1 MRLRTAVATL
11 AVLAVAT
18 AGWSATAPSAS
29 GVATTEAAA
38 GSGCGIT
45 RGAGTRAQTVRA
57 AGMTRT
63 YHLTVPPGYTG
74 QTRVPLV
81 IDMHGAGSNA
91 GQQALLSRAREAAR
105 QRGWI
110 VATPDAGRTL
120 WYLQALGGADVIF
133 IRNVVADVSRRLCIN
148 PSRQFAM
155 GMSNG
160 AAMAAA
166 LTCAAPDM
174 FAAASSVGGFN
185 IAGPCLER
193 PRPILAIHGTA
204 DPVVPY
210 QGGRL
215 SGAASGIN
223 LTVPSVPE
231 RLREWSIRNQC
242 TSGPTTVQV
251 VPTVHRIA
259 YGGCA
264 APTEL
269 LRVRGGGHTWP
280 GGPVLPPDRFGFTS
294 QAIDATEE
302 IFDFFADTFAPT

>member
-1 MRLRTAVATL
+1 MRLRTAVAALALL
-11 AVLAVAT
+11 AVPAV
-18 AGWSATAPSAS
+18 GMSAAPPSAS
-29 GVATTEAAA
+29 ASPPAEVAG
-38 GSGCGIT
+38 GSGCGIA
-45 RGAGTRAQTVRA
+45 RGAGTRARTVRA
-57 AGMTRT
+57 AGLERT

-91 GQQALLSRAREAAR
+91 GAQALLSRARTDAAT
-105 QRGWI
+105 RGWI

-120 WYLQALGGADVIF
+120 WYLQALGGADIAF

-148 PSRQFAM
+148 RSRQFAM

-160 AAMAAA
+160 AGMAAA

-174 FAAASSVGGFN
+174 FAAAASVGGFN
-185 IAGPCLER
+185 IGGPCLER

-204 DPVVPY
+204 DPIVPY

-215 SGAASGIN
+215 RGAASGIG
-223 LTVPSVPE
+223 LTVPSVPD
-231 RLREWSIRNQC
+231 RLREWSIRNEC
-242 TSGPTTVQV
+242 TSGPTTVQL

-259 YGGCA
+259 YGGCDA
-264 APTEL
+264 RTEL
-269 LRVRGGGHTWP
+269 LRIRTGGHTWP
-280 GGPVLPPDRFGFTS
+280 GGPVLPVDRFGNTS

-302 IFDFFADTFAPT
+302 IFAFFQDAASG

>member
-1 MRLRTAVATL
+1 MRRRTAVAAL
-11 AVLAVAT
+11 AVLAVLAV
-18 AGWSATAPSAS
+18 GGSATAPSAS
-29 GVATTEAAA
+29 GSATTEAAGRSA
-38 GSGCGIT
+38 CGT
-45 RGAGTRAQTVRA
+45 ARGAGTRAHTVRA

-63 YHLTVPPGYTG
+63 YHLTVPPGYSG

-91 GQQALLSRAREAAR
+91 GQQALLSRARAEAAR
-105 QRGWI
+105 RGWI

-120 WYLQALGGADVIF
+120 WYLQALGGEDITF
-133 IRNVVADVSRRLCIN
+133 IRTVVADVSRRLCVN
-148 PSRQFAM
+148 RTRQFAM

-166 LTCAAPDM
+166 LTCAAPDV
-174 FAAASSVGGFN
+174 FAAAASVGGFN

-215 SGAASGIN
+215 SGAASGIG

-231 RLREWSIRNQC
+231 RLREWSTRNQC
-242 TSGPTTVQV
+242 TS
-251 VPTVHRIA
+251 
-259 YGGCA
+259 C
-264 APTEL
+264 L
-269 LRVRGGGHTWP
+269 LY
-280 GGPVLPPDRFGFTS
+280 TS
-294 QAIDATEE
+294 RCV
-302 IFDFFADTFAPT
+302 

>member
-1 MRLRTAVATL
+1 MRLRTTAAALV
-11 AVLAVAT
+11 VLAVIA
-18 AGWSATAPSAS
+18 AGWSGASPSAS
-29 GVATTEAAA
+29 GAATTEVAA
-38 GSGCGIT
+38 GSGCGIA
-45 RGAGTRAQTVRA
+45 RGAGTRAHTVRA
-57 AGMTRT
+57 AGLTRT

-74 QTRVPLV
+74 DTRVPLV

-91 GQQALLSRAREAAR
+91 GQQALLSRARAEAAT
-105 QRGWI
+105 RGWI

-120 WYLQALGGADVIF
+120 WFLQALGGEDITF

-148 PSRQFAM
+148 RTRQFAM

-174 FAAASSVGGFN
+174 FAAAASVGGFN

-204 DPVVPY
+204 DPTVPY
-210 QGGRL
+210 RGGPL

-223 LTVPSVPE
+223 LTVPPVTE
-231 RLREWSIRNQC
+231 RLREWGIRNQC

-264 APTEL
+264 ARTEL

-280 GGPVLPPDRFGFTS
+280 GGPVLSPDRFGFTS

-302 IFDFFADTFAPT
+302 IFTFFNDTFAPT